1 MHDDSVPEAITAY
14 DETGRRLMISRVQWA
29 EEVLPETFHAAWNDV
44 DQLRK
49 HVLVAMDDG
58 FSSLLSEAAQRV
70 CELDGLAERG
80 AALLALVQLANGNQ
94 TAAAETLRSCLGL
107 D

>member
-14 DETGRRLMISRVQWA
+14 DETGRRLLISRVQWA
-29 EEVLPETFHAAWNDV
+29 EEVLPETFQTAWNDV
-44 DQLRK
+44 DELRK

-58 FSSLLSEAAQRV
+58 FGSVLSEAAQRV
-70 CELDGLAERG
+70 RELDGLPERG

-94 TAAAETLRSCLGL
+94 AAAAETLRDCLDL